1 MNTLRLT
8 TLALGLMV
16 SGIAE
21 AQTYVVDRYQDDSN
35 KGSLRWAIEQANANP
50 SEASEILIQAVGKA
64 PYAIKLNSALPEIKA
79 PVKIIV
85 LSGIKL
91 ANTSQLMVQTILKAK
106 VQKLVQVQTLSSTA
120 PMYVL

>member
-16 SGIAE
+16 SGIAA

-50 SEASEILIQAVGKA
+50 SEASEILIQAVGK
-64 PYAIKLNSALPEIKA
+64 SALCD
-79 PVKIIV
+79 
-85 LSGIKL
+85 
-91 ANTSQLMVQTILKAK
+91 
-106 VQKLVQVQTLSSTA
+106 
-120 PMYVL
+120 

>member
-16 SGIAE
+16 SGIAA

-50 SEASEILIQAVGKA
+50 SEASDILIQVVGKA
-64 PYAIKLNSALPEIKA
+64 PYAIKLNNALPEIKA
-79 PVKIIV
+79 PVKII
-85 LSGIKL
+85 GTQWIKL
-91 ANTSQLMVQTILKAK
+91 ANTSQLMVQTILKVK